1 MACSR
6 YLYRNNVAT
15 CVSLVMNICSILAE
29 VSERNAS
36 AFSWK
41 ALPGD
46 IANSSKLEGMLAKR
60 SIHSDAVMTGILVTR
75 FKMGLVDV
83 EGLERMAANA
93 TSEARCLAA
102 RKVLEALKGLPELS
116 DSNKKVVTMPP
127 TTLKR

>member
-1 MACSR
+1 
-6 YLYRNNVAT
+6 L
-15 CVSLVMNICSILAE
+15 
-29 VSERNAS
+29 ERNAS

-93 TSEARCLAA
+93 TSEARCSAA